1 MSQSPH
7 ITDEQERTLELDFV
21 RATENAAL
29 NSLPWL
35 GRGDKN
41 AADAA
46 ACDAIHGIFDLMEC
60 CGTVVI
66 GEGIKDNAPGIFMG
80 SKFGNWTQG
89 SPHFDIAIDPIDGTT
104 NIANGMSNAISVI
117 AASAAEDG
125 NKHSIHHLQSFY
137 AQKLAWGPKVSL
149 AIQRGEVSI
158 GLDDPVEQTLRAM
171 ASALGKPVQQL
182 VICLLNRPRHQE
194 LVAQIRQSGAALRL
208 ITDGDITAAL
218 APSMPDSGIDL
229 YMGIGGSTE
238 AVLTAAAL
246 KTLGG
251 EMHTRMWPHN
261 DAERMELLAAC
272 GDEELRR
279 IYTSNDLVSGTSALF
294 CATGISDSPLLP
306 GIKTEGS
313 RVITSSILLR
323 AHSRTIRY
331 MRTSH
336 DLSHK
341 NVPLRSKSTTPN
353 PHTTT

>member
-29 NSLPWL
+29 NALPWL

-46 ACDAIHGIFDLMEC
+46 ACDAIHGVFDLMEC

-80 SKFGNWTQG
+80 SKLGKWTSG
-89 SPHFDIAIDPIDGTT
+89 GPHFDIAIDPIDGTT
-104 NIANGMSNAISVI
+104 NIASGMSNAISVI

-125 NKHSIHHLQSFY
+125 HNHSMRHLQSFY
-137 AQKLAWGPKVSL
+137 AEKLAWGPQVSL
-149 AIQRGEVSI
+149 SIQRGEVSI
-158 GLDDPVEQTLRAM
+158 GLDDPVAQTLRSVA
-171 ASALGKPVQQL
+171 AALGKPVQQL
-182 VICLLNRPRHQE
+182 VVCLLSRPRHHD
-194 LVAQIRQSGAALRL
+194 LIAQIRQAGAALRL

-218 APSMPDSGIDL
+218 APSMPESGIDL
-229 YMGIGGSTE
+229 YLGIGGSTE

-251 EMHTRMWPHN
+251 EMLLRMWPHN
-261 DAERMELLAAC
+261 DAERTELLTAC
-272 GDEELRR
+272 GEEELRR

-306 GIKTEGS
+306 GIKQEGS
-313 RVITSSILLR
+313 RVVTSSILLR

-331 MRTSH
+331 MRTAH

-341 NVPLRSKSTTPN
+341 NVPLRSKASTP
-353 PHTTT
+353 PHTH